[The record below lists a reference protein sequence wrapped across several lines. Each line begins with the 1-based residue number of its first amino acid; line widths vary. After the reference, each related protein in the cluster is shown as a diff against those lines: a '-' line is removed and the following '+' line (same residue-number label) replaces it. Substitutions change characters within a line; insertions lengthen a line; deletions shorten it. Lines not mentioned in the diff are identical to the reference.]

1 MDDQLNFLYDHTADV
16 LHISRGHP
24 ILFDSVE
31 LNDQVILQLSPTSR
45 EIVGFSIVDFMA
57 RFANSETPSTVP
69 LVATFERVGRPQ
81 KTRRVVRGKAAP
93 AANREAKTIRKRAA

>member
-24 ILFDSVE
+24 VFFDSVE
-31 LNDQVILQLSPTSR
+31 LNDQVILQLNPTSN

-69 LVATFERVGRPQ
+69 LVATFERVGRARQ
-81 KTRRVVRGKAAP
+81 VSRVVRRRAAL
-93 AANREAKTIRKRAA
+93 AANREAKPIKKRAA

>member
-24 ILFDSVE
+24 VLFDSVE
-31 LNDQVILQLSPTSR
+31 LNDQVILQLSPTSK

-69 LVATFERVGRPQ
+69 LVATFERMGRAQKVGGMV
-81 KTRRVVRGKAAP
+81 KRRAAP
-93 AANREAKTIRKRAA
+93 AANREAEAIKRSVT